1 MAAIKT
7 PLVPALDRGLTI
19 LEMVS
24 KSRSG
29 LTFSQ
34 LARSLD
40 FPKSS
45 IHSMLVTFER
55 LGYLHRSETTGRYA
69 CGIKL
74 AEIANMAMD
83 GTGMREKASPL
94 LRDLS
99 ERTGL
104 TVHLAILEGQ
114 EATLIAK
121 AATIAGQHIA
131 TWTGKRLDLHCTSLG
146 KCLIAYLE
154 ESQIDDIIRRRGLL
168 RHNENT
174 IRSARKLKEDL
185 EATRTRG
192 FALDDQEEEI
202 GVRCVGAP
210 IFNADGRVIAAVSLS
225 ATIEQMGPENQKELI
240 SALQHTAVAISG
252 RLGWTGQPPV
262 PVLSEIHV

>member
-34 LARSLD
+34 LARRLD

-45 IHSMLVTFER
+45 IHSILVTFER

-69 CGIKL
+69 CGMKL
-74 AEIANMAMD
+74 AEIANMAFD

-94 LRDLS
+94 LRSLS

-121 AATIAGQHIA
+121 AATVAGQHVA
-131 TWTGKRLDLHCTSLG
+131 TWAGKRLDVHCTSLG

-154 ESQIDDIIRRRGLL
+154 EPQIDEIIRRRGLL

-185 EATRTRG
+185 ERTRARG

-202 GVRCVGAP
+202 GMRCVGAP
-210 IFNADGRVIAAVSLS
+210 VFNADGRVIAAVSLS
-225 ATIEQMGPENQKELI
+225 ATVEQIGPENQKELI
-240 SALQHTAVAISG
+240 TELQHTAVAISD
-252 RLGWTGQPPV
+252 RLGWTGQPRV
-262 PVLSEIHV
+262 PVLSEIRV